1 MCYLNRT
8 DDALS
13 TRRING
19 ADKPSTARYRTVHI
33 GRWRWMA
40 LSGGGR
46 KVRRLFSARNLVVD
60 RAVLV

>member
-8 DDALS
+8 DHALS

-19 ADKPSTARYRTVHI
+19 ADKPATARYRTVHI

-46 KVRRLFSARNLVVD
+46 KVRRLFSARNLGID
-60 RAVLV
+60 HNALV